1 MGVLADH
8 LLVVNCS
15 ATTTYLYW
23 LCCSLLPDKENYFV
37 CLLAMAF
44 LPVTVCVPSLSIPY
58 GMHLVVSTHLYFFW
72 VACYPSRTFSPKKPE
87 QEPQNRFFPSPHH
100 QTMPSLTSDLWPI
113 TSYIGWG
120 QAGSAWVLLVLH
132 LLRLLLIHLPWFG
145 DWSVCSV
152 VHFWLL
158 MAWVVFRFA
167 ILYDLLLFGGWA
179 LSNHGPSFP
188 WPTLYSL
195 CGLVSISCHTTLLFL
210 P

>member
-1 MGVLADH
+1 MTGIYYFSPQLPLSGVSVLTDH

-58 GMHLVVSTHLYFFW
+58 GMHLVVSTHLYFFR

-100 QTMPSLTSDLWPI
+100 QTMPSLTSDL
-113 TSYIGWG
+113 
-120 QAGSAWVLLVLH
+120 
-132 LLRLLLIHLPWFG
+132 
-145 DWSVCSV
+145 
-152 VHFWLL
+152 
-158 MAWVVFRFA
+158 
-167 ILYDLLLFGGWA
+167 
-179 LSNHGPSFP
+179 
-188 WPTLYSL
+188 
-195 CGLVSISCHTTLLFL
+195 
-210 P
+210 